1 MFELTARE
9 LLTLEGHAAGKP
21 IKPYRHRTSDYL
33 LARGL
38 LRLVAKPAE
47 EGGFVLSFA
56 VSEKGHKALANH
68 IVR

>member
-1 MFELTARE
+1 MFVLTARE

-38 LRLVAKPAE
+38 LELVANPTEA
-47 EGGFVLSFA
+47 GFVLSFA
-56 VSEKGHKALANH
+56 VSPKGHKALASH
-68 IVR
+68 VVR